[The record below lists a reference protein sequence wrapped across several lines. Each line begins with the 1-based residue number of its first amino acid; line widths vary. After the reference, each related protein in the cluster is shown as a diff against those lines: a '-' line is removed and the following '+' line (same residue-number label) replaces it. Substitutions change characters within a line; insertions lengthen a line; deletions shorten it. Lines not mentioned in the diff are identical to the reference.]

1 MILRNHG
8 LLTCGAGIA
17 EAFDLMYYLERAC
30 QAQVAAM
37 AGGAPLATPKPAIA
51 RKVAR
56 QFARPGRTAPDN
68 AWAALLRLLD
78 RNDPTYKA

>member
-1 MILRNHG
+1 
-8 LLTCGAGIA
+8 
-17 EAFDLMYYLERAC
+17 MYYLERAC
-30 QAQVAAM
+30 QAQVARWPA
-37 AGGAPLATPKPAIA
+37 APRSRSPKPAVA

-78 RNDPTYKA
+78 RIDPSYKS